1 MEALPILKN
10 ACQLRPLSGFVDR
23 LGWCYQEAK
32 QYKKAEKCYQEAS
45 LMVPA
50 YILPHYR
57 LFCLYK
63 EMGELEKAKEKA
75 EYLINMSVKVV
86 NSSVLRFRNQAKIF
100 LEEYSD

>member
-1 MEALPILKN
+1 
-10 ACQLRPLSGFVDR
+10 
-23 LGWCYQEAK
+23 
-32 QYKKAEKCYQEAS
+32 
-45 LMVPA
+45 MVPA